1 MPRLARVASLTGH
14 EERVWC
20 VAWRPGADP
29 PQLAS
34 CGSDRTVRLW
44 GAKAAA
50 CDAWA
55 LLSELESA
63 EQHGRTLRSLAW
75 GHRGEV
81 LAVTSFD
88 STCSLWKATGGGSS
102 TSFEFAGRVEGH
114 ENEVKCAA
122 FSASGEYFATC
133 SRDKSVFIYEV
144 SKDFEYDCVALL
156 QSHTQDVKMVR
167 WHPEQDVLFTCSYDD
182 TVKIWGP
189 DGRGRLV
196 VHGDAERPQE
206 HGS

>member
-14 EERVWC
+14 E
-20 VAWRPGADP
+20 
-29 PQLAS
+29 
-34 CGSDRTVRLW
+34 
-44 GAKAAA
+44 AAA